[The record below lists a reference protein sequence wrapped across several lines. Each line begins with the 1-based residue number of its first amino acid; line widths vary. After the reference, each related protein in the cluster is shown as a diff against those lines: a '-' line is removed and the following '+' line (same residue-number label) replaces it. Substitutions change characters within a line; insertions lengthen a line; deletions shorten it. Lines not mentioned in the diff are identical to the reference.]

1 MKTLLRIDSSA
12 RIEGSYSRTIADHFE
27 YLWKQANPTGKIV
40 YRDLAKQHLPHID
53 NATIQ
58 GFYSKPGQLSN
69 AAATALSDE
78 LVAEL
83 LSADEIVI
91 SSPLY
96 NFNIPSNLKAY
107 IDQVTRINR
116 TFKIAE
122 DGAYSGLLSGKKAYL
137 FSTKGGVY
145 KNTDYEQM
153 DIQDDYLK
161 TILNFIGIED
171 IHLFSLEGVADQQ
184 KLHTGLEHI
193 KTTINQL
200 FINTQTI

>member
-1 MKTLLRIDSSA
+1 MKTLLRIDSSV
-12 RIEGSYSRTIADHFE
+12 RIEGSYSRGIADHFE
-27 YLWKQANPTGKIV
+27 YLWKHINPDGTIV
-40 YRDLAKQHLPHID
+40 YRDLAKQQLPHLN

-58 GFYSKPGQLSN
+58 GFYSTPGQSVN

-78 LVAEL
+78 LIDEL
-83 LSADEIVI
+83 LTADEIMI

-96 NFNIPSNLKAY
+96 NFNIPSSLKAY

-137 FSTKGGVY
+137 FSAKGGVY

-153 DIQDDYLK
+153 DIQDHYLK
-161 TILNFIGIED
+161 TILNFLGIEE
-171 IHLFSLEGVADQQ
+171 IELFSLEGAADQK
-184 KLHTGLEHI
+184 KLHTGLEDL
-193 KTTINQL
+193 KTSINQL
-200 FINTQTI
+200 FINTQTL